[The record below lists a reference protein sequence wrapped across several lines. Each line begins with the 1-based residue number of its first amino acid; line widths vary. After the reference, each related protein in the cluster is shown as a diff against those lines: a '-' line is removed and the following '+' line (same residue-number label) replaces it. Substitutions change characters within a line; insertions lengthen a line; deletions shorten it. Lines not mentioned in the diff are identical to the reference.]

1 MKCRLTLSNKVVLC
15 ERLMQFSDNDLRA
28 VTPDIAVDSSITHGG
43 ARNRTAD
50 GTIYL
55 KKEKTKQ
62 KQTESVKVGLDFH
75 SSSD

>member
-1 MKCRLTLSNKVVLC
+1 
-15 ERLMQFSDNDLRA
+15 MQFSDSDLRA

-55 KKEKTKQ
+55 KKEKKKKTDKIKQ
-62 KQTESVKVGLDFH
+62 PKSVKVWFWIFIQALIRFGFFLN
-75 SSSD
+75 